1 MLHLQ
6 HFSESDHMQNVNI
19 RLPELNNIHKPRE
32 MLFFFVSYSYYL
44 DHTPVLDGDFEDEI
58 NHSLESILNE
68 SFQNLKAETEAE
80 VSRN

>member
-1 MLHLQ
+1 M
-6 HFSESDHMQNVNI
+6 
-19 RLPELNNIHKPRE
+19 E